1 MFRQTKLNCLSLLF
15 GLTLAGCTPS
25 HDTRI
30 ESANIIASGAHFQVV
45 RFQTPNYAIAGWQA
59 SNLPSNTMRIYIEGD
74 GFAWRTP
81 SQPSADPTPI
91 RPTMLELAAED
102 GAPNVIYLARPC
114 QYIRTSACRT
124 ALWTSDRFSS
134 EVLASY
140 QSVLDQLRQ
149 TRGAKHFELVGFS
162 GGGVIA
168 ALLATT
174 RNDIRNLRTVS
185 TPIDIRIWAKTKK
198 FSQLHGSLNPADFLE
213 PLSRLPQIHFWG
225 GKDTVVPLSVI
236 ENYQDRL
243 PENGRCSAIHQ
254 EPANTHDQGWRS
266 EWRHLLTLIP
276 QCKHLVASNVANQ
289 QQ

>member
-1 MFRQTKLNCLSLLF
+1 MFRHIKLNCITLVL
-15 GLTLAGCTPS
+15 GLALAGCTPS
-25 HDTRI
+25 HDTRV
-30 ESANIIASGAHFQVV
+30 ESANIIASGAHFQAV
-45 RFQTPNYAIAGWQA
+45 RFQTPNYALAGWQA
-59 SNLPSNTMRIYIEGD
+59 SNVAFKTMRIYIEGD

-91 RPTMLELAAED
+91 HPTMLELAAED
-102 GAPNVIYLARPC
+102 GGPNVLYLARPC
-114 QYIRTSACRT
+114 QYIRTGACRT

-134 EVLASY
+134 EILASY

-149 TRGAKHFELVGFS
+149 TRGVKHFELVGFS

-174 RNDIRNLRTVS
+174 RNDITNLRTVS
-185 TPIDIRIWAKTKK
+185 TPIDIVIWAKTKK

-225 GKDTVVPLSVI
+225 GNDTVVPLSVI

-243 PENGRCSAIHQ
+243 PENGRCSTIQQ
-254 EPANTHDQGWRS
+254 EPGNTHEQGWRN
-266 EWRHLLTLIP
+266 EWKRLLTIIP
-276 QCKHLVASNVANQ
+276 QCKHLVASRVAI
-289 QQ
+289 